1 MGSRSLTFYLL
12 HSVLVAVILHPQLIG
27 VGAHVGPFGAVVVA
41 VGVWVLGLLLA
52 SALERAGRPGPLD
65 ALMRRMVDGPVV

>member
-1 MGSRSLTFYLL
+1 
-12 HSVLVAVILHPQLIG
+12 
-27 VGAHVGPFGAVVVA
+27 VGPFGAVAVA

-65 ALMRRMVDGPVV
+65 ALMRRMVDGPDQ